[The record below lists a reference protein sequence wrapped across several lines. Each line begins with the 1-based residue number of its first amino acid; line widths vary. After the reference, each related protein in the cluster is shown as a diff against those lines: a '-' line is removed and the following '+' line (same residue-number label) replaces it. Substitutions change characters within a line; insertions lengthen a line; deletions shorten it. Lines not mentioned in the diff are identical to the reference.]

1 MMSKKSPQLRFEG
14 FTDDWEERKL
24 NEVAIF
30 YNGQRIPIDS
40 SLRKQGEYPY
50 YGATGIIDY
59 VEDYIFDGE
68 FVLLAE
74 DGANITMR
82 NSPIAYLTQG
92 KFWLNNHAHIMAMK
106 DGSNNFLVQLLEK
119 QNYEKYN
126 SGTAQ
131 PKLNSQVVKSL
142 NFLFPT
148 KEEQKKIG
156 SFFKQL
162 DNTIALHQRKLDLLK
177 EQKKGYLQKMFP
189 KNGAKV
195 PELRFAG
202 FADDWEERKLSD
214 LFIKGGSGG
223 TPKSTNKAF
232 YDGDIPFLGI
242 SDITKS
248 NGFINNTEKHISS
261 DGLNSSAAWIVS
273 KGAISLAMYASVGKL
288 AILNIDA
295 ATSQAFYNMIF
306 DDYDLRDLVYQRLNK
321 ANELSEWNK
330 LISTGTQSNL
340 NADKVKNFQM
350 YLSKKHDEIKLIST
364 FFKQIDNTIA
374 LHQRKLDLLKEQK
387 KGYLQKMFP
396 KNGAKVPELL
406 FAGFADDW
414 EERKLSDLFI
424 KGGSGGT
431 PKSTNKAFYD
441 GDIPFL
447 GISDITKSNG
457 FINNTEKHISSDGL
471 NSSAAWIVSKG
482 AISLAMYASVGKLA
496 ILNIDAA
503 TSQAF
508 YNMIFDDYDLRDLVY
523 QRLNKANE
531 LSEWNKLISTGT
543 QSNLN
548 ADKVKNFQMY
558 LPKKHDEIK
567 LISTFFKQIDNT
579 IALHQRKLDLLKEQ
593 KKGYLQKM
601 FPKNGAKVPELL
613 FAGFADD
620 WE

>member
-24 NEVAIF
+24 SSGLREYTDRVIVEDDKEYYQISVRNNFGGITLRGSKMGNKIGRKRQAKINLTKYPQTLIFTRQTVEQGGIGWVDKYCDGAIVTENMPTISLDTSVFSKYFLTNLFQTRIF
-30 YNGQRIPIDS
+30 YKNAILDNIEGGSAQIAIHESKFLS
-40 SLRKQGEYPY
+40 STL
-50 YGATGIIDY
+50 
-59 VEDYIFDGE
+59 
-68 FVLLAE
+68 
-74 DGANITMR
+74 
-82 NSPIAYLTQG
+82 
-92 KFWLNNHAHIMAMK
+92 
-106 DGSNNFLVQLLEK
+106 
-119 QNYEKYN
+119 
-126 SGTAQ
+126 
-131 PKLNSQVVKSL
+131 
-142 NFLFPT
+142 LFPNLD
-148 KEEQKKIG
+148 EQEKIG
-156 SFFKQL
+156 QFFKQL
-162 DNTIALHQRKLDLLK
+162 DDTIDLHQRKLDLLK

-350 YLSKKHDEIKLIST
+350 YLPKNHDEIKLIST

-387 KGYLQKMFP
+387 KGFLQKMF
-396 KNGAKVPELL
+396 V
-406 FAGFADDW
+406 
-414 EERKLSDLFI
+414 
-424 KGGSGGT
+424 
-431 PKSTNKAFYD
+431 
-441 GDIPFL
+441 
-447 GISDITKSNG
+447 
-457 FINNTEKHISSDGL
+457 
-471 NSSAAWIVSKG
+471 
-482 AISLAMYASVGKLA
+482 
-496 ILNIDAA
+496 
-503 TSQAF
+503 
-508 YNMIFDDYDLRDLVY
+508 
-523 QRLNKANE
+523 
-531 LSEWNKLISTGT
+531 
-543 QSNLN
+543 
-548 ADKVKNFQMY
+548 
-558 LPKKHDEIK
+558 
-567 LISTFFKQIDNT
+567 
-579 IALHQRKLDLLKEQ
+579 
-593 KKGYLQKM
+593 
-601 FPKNGAKVPELL
+601 
-613 FAGFADD
+613 
-620 WE
+620 